1 MLHGLLTILLASSFS
16 PQRVKMARRD
26 YFPISP
32 TTFPAS
38 TSTSSDPVRPNLP
51 YFPFPSSSIRR
62 PYYPVK
68 SEEPTMPLRSAN
80 YPRTSISTRRTF
92 TNRRRI
98 QPTILPNLVKSKSP
112 ASNERSPPD
121 LNPISNQEEEKEEI
135 CPRVL
140 PPPESNCSVLPSQAP
155 SLPSPTIP
163 PNPISPGY
171 AFFRD
176 ASEVMLDPSLP
187 AGTPY
192 ASNPGWE
199 SPRVRQNSSQTMVA
213 GQVEVENDPHLES
226 ATLINGGRRGRGS
239 RRRQGRIISI
249 FSLVRCKQLLFP
261 NTRSLTDKNHAAA
274 LGE

>member
-1 MLHGLLTILLASSFS
+1 MYFGLLTILLASSFS

-32 TTFPAS
+32 TTFTAS
-38 TSTSSDPVRPNLP
+38 TSSGPARPNLP
-51 YFPFPSSSIRR
+51 YFPLRSSSIGR

-68 SEEPTMPLRSAN
+68 SGEPTMPLRSPN

-98 QPTILPNLVKSKSP
+98 QPTLLPNLVNSKSP
-112 ASNERSPPD
+112 PSIQRSVPD
-121 LNPISNQEEEKEEI
+121 LNPISNQEEEDDI
-135 CPRVL
+135 CPRGL
-140 PPPESNCSVLPSQAP
+140 PPPESNCSLLPSQAP

-171 AFFRD
+171 AFFRQ

-226 ATLINGGRRGRGS
+226 ATLMNGGRRRGS

-249 FSLVRCKQLLFP
+249 FSLVRCKQPLFP

>member
-32 TTFPAS
+32 ISPMSPS
-38 TSTSSDPVRPNLP
+38 TSTASTSSDPVRPNLP

-98 QPTILPNLVKSKSP
+98 EPTLLPNLVKSKSP

-121 LNPISNQEEEKEEI
+121 LDPISNQEKEEEEEEEEI

-199 SPRVRQNSSQTMVA
+199 SPRVRQNSSQTMVE

-249 FSLVRCKQLLFP
+249 FSLVRCKLQ
-261 NTRSLTDKNHAAA
+261 AA
-274 LGE
+274 LIS